1 MRRLAFITTLVALLF
16 PGTAAAFSTSL
27 RVFSPLED
35 RPGGIFR
42 TGDPHFVIANGFYP
56 DAVCGKAAFTLT
68 DSTGHKFHL
77 GDAHPD
83 FGQWGQGVIKRQV
96 GTIPTNAA
104 YGRGVVDSNQTCTG
118 LGHVRGYANV
128 RIINPN
134 EPLPVVTSRGA
145 TDTVTG
151 RVSIFSFRV
160 SRYAQIS
167 VDVQYE
173 FTPGDW
179 RTIDVAENARLLSD
193 AGAYDVRW
201 TADAGGTVP
210 QGHYRYVLTSR
221 APTVGDGATVTQ
233 DFRVY
238 ANTRSA
244 AASRVAATPNMSSNL
259 GWVLSRPHI
268 HLVAWDSNNRAPTIG
283 AVNVAPDRLRES
295 MATTGYLNGA
305 ATFATPVSW
314 DSNNWDAHHPGL
326 QVLSLIGFVK
336 AMATTGYLNG
346 AAQYGAGT
354 PNYVDYHSSSSLC
367 GPRRPGATVSSAR
380 VVAWITCEVLTP
392 GTHIPYPGAR
402 APVSNDLYV
411 VMIPTGTKISD
422 NLTIPKV
429 KILGHTF
436 GPFVLYTGEGC
447 KTYDAYHAFSFGG
460 TSFFTYAVVLAQC
473 DPTMALFTQWIRFR
487 WPAGSTTRFR
497 FRRRRSSDCARAKPA
512 TSARRLARCRRARPR
527 RAATCSSLTGRTR
540 QRRASPASKVELAAA
555 PDASAGP
562 ASRLCSPR
570 LSRPASGMARS
581 RLCL

>member
-1 MRRLAFITTLVALLF
+1 MKRLALITTLVALLF

-42 TGDPHFVIANGFYP
+42 TADPHFVIANGFYP

-134 EPLPVVTSRGA
+134 EPLPVVTSRAA

-179 RTIDVAENARLLSD
+179 RTIDVAENARLLPD

-201 TADAGGTVP
+201 AADAGGAVP
-210 QGHYRYVLTSR
+210 QGRYRYVLTPR

-233 DFRVY
+233 AFRVY

-244 AASRVAATPNMSSNL
+244 AASRVAATPSMSSNL

-268 HLVAWDSNNRAPTIG
+268 HLVAWDSNN
-283 AVNVAPDRLRES
+283 
-295 MATTGYLNGA
+295 
-305 ATFATPVSW
+305 
-314 DSNNWDAHHPGL
+314 WDAHHPGL
-326 QVLSLIGFVK
+326 QVLPLIGFVK

-346 AAQYGAGT
+346 AAQYGVGT

-367 GPRRPGATVSSAR
+367 GPRRPGATVSGAR

-429 KILGHTF
+429 KILGRTF
-436 GPFVLYTGEGC
+436 GPYVLYTGEGC

-473 DPTMALFTQWIRFR
+473 DPTMALFTQSMSHEIVE
-487 WPAGSTTRFR
+487 
-497 FRRRRSSDCARAKPA
+497 
-512 TSARRLARCRRARPR
+512 
-527 RAATCSSLTGRTR
+527 AATDPIPLAGWIDNSIPVSPPTFQRLRTGEAGDICSSVGAMPT
-540 QRRASPASKVELAAA
+540 SPAAKGSYSFE
-555 PDASAGP
+555 PYWSNSAKTCVTG
-562 ASRLCSPR
+562 
-570 LSRPASGMARS
+570 
-581 RLCL
+581 